1 LAEGQA
7 PQLGEY
13 KRVMFGMAHLN
24 TAEKP
29 RAR

>member
-13 KRVMFGMAHLN
+13 NRVMFGMARSLE
-24 TAEKP
+24 TV
-29 RAR
+29 